1 VKEFLTFYM
10 GKNTP
15 ERQMYIVD
23 NLRVEKE
30 LEFDE
35 KGEAAA
41 EPEFKLAA

>member
-1 VKEFLTFYM
+1 VKKFLTFYM

-30 LEFDE
+30 LEFNE
-35 KGEAAA
+35 KGETTT